1 MRKGTAVIYIKASEK
16 IEDLLT
22 LMGATSSSLELMNVK
37 VYRDIRNKANRITN
51 CETAN
56 IDKTV
61 AANLKSIQAIRYLQQ
76 SGVWELQSDSLRYA
90 GDLRLQWPDLSL
102 SQLAEKFQ
110 PPISK
115 SGLNHRL
122 RKLESIAAT
131 LQERSSHEQQDS

>member
-1 MRKGTAVIYIKASEK
+1 MVCGK
-16 IEDLLT
+16 
-22 LMGATSSSLELMNVK
+22 
-37 VYRDIRNKANRITN
+37 
-51 CETAN
+51 
-56 IDKTV
+56 
-61 AANLKSIQAIRYLQQ
+61 
-76 SGVWELQSDSLRYA
+76 LQSDSLRYA